1 MYIINLA
8 SSDYIKGSDIM
19 KDDFLI
25 SNPFK
30 MYRYEVI
37 SAYVDFFFT
46 DEPVQL
52 RPNRFEDG
60 YDDVT
65 DIDKFEDFSDEI
77 KLRFLPLKEQITE
90 DEYIEIHNR
99 IVYDDVRATQQWGT
113 NPSDKILLLKEF
125 REKSLKKIT
134 EDGFLKHMVR
144 HDYIRSDET
153 ELTLNDIDSFDIC
166 VTYYY
171 EKSFDSVLVQLKNIK
186 FNVDTEIRY
195 NEEKIDSGFYV
206 PAAVIEYYFG
216 IDRGNYKRRIVQ
228 ELLQKEYLISPVMM
242 FDADLYLLIKDKIN
256 DIRYKVSR
264 EK

>member
-1 MYIINLA
+1 
-8 SSDYIKGSDIM
+8 M

-46 DEPVQL
+46 DRHIQV
-52 RPNRFEDG
+52 RPDMSEDG

-77 KLRFLPLKEQITE
+77 KLRFLPLREQITE
-90 DEYIEIHNR
+90 DQYIEIHDR
-99 IVYDDVRATQQWGT
+99 IVYDDVKATQQWGT
-113 NPSDKILLLKEF
+113 NPSDRILLLKEF

-134 EDGFLKHMVR
+134 EGEFLKHMVR
-144 HDYIRSDET
+144 HDYIRSDDT
-153 ELTLNDIDSFDIC
+153 ELNMSDIDSFDIC

-171 EKSFDSVLVQLKNIK
+171 ERSFDSVLVQLKNIK
-186 FNVDTEIRY
+186 FNVDTEMRY

-206 PAAVIEYYFG
+206 PSAVIEYYFG
-216 IDRGNYKRRIVQ
+216 IDRGTYKRRIVQ

-242 FDADLYLLIKDKIN
+242 FDADLYLLIKNKIK
-256 DIRYKVSR
+256 DVRYEVSR